1 MRPSHHP
8 LVEILFMGNGKPK
21 SARVIQSSGDQE
33 LDGYINDSLYRWR
46 ASGKRL
52 KELKGE
58 ETVTI
63 RLKLLLN

>member
-1 MRPSHHP
+1 MRPSFHP
-8 LVEILFMGNGKPK
+8 VVEIQFMNNGIPA
-21 SARVIQSSGDQE
+21 SAKVLKSSGDVE

-52 KELKGE
+52 KELQGE